1 MFKTYFSIFVGL
13 LYMHSTRVV
22 VLSEC
27 WMSCKPVSVDLVATS
42 QVSADSNDKTF
53 LGAVPMANLQISGVI
68 TCLWGTLLFIDNVLH
83 MLLEMHHPQHGCSQL
98 PSPVTVLD
106 VAGTCKPSRD
116 VSKVNPLAIASL
128 VQHLL
133 QRDGGPLL
141 GFLPCW
147 FWYVICIDAHSKSS
161 MAHTHTICT
170 IYHNTMYIYK
180 YIYI

>member
-68 TCLWGTLLFIDNVLH
+68 TCL
-83 MLLEMHHPQHGCSQL
+83 
-98 PSPVTVLD
+98 
-106 VAGTCKPSRD
+106 
-116 VSKVNPLAIASL
+116 
-128 VQHLL
+128 
-133 QRDGGPLL
+133 
-141 GFLPCW
+141 
-147 FWYVICIDAHSKSS
+147 
-161 MAHTHTICT
+161 
-170 IYHNTMYIYK
+170 
-180 YIYI
+180 